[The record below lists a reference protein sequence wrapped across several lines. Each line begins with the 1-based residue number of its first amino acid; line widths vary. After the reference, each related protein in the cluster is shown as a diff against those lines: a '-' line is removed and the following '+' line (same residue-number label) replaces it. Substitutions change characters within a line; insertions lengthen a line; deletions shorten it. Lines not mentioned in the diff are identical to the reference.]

1 MNNMNNAEIM
11 QLFTDVGAVI
21 SDSHFVYSSG
31 RHSSVYIN
39 KDAVYVHT
47 KTIAKLCELMTR
59 PYDAQQIDVVVG
71 PVLGG
76 IVLSQWVAHALNAR
90 RLGGETLAVYAEK
103 ENDSPD
109 KQFAFHRGYDCYI
122 PGKNILVVEDVLTT
136 GGSARKVIE
145 LVRQHGGNVVGLS
158 ALCNRGN
165 VQAKDVGDVPI
176 STLLTISLETYEED
190 ECPFC
195 KQGVPVNTDL
205 GKGRAF
211 LARKAQKT
219 QQAQQEQRV

>member
-1 MNNMNNAEIM
+1 MMETMNNTDIM
-11 QLFTDVGAVI
+11 RLFTDVGAII
-21 SDSHFVYSSG
+21 SDNHFVYSSG
-31 RHSSVYIN
+31 RHSSVYVN

-47 KTIAKLCELMTR
+47 KTIATLCELMAR

-90 RLGGETLAVYAEK
+90 RSSGETLAVYAEK

-109 KQFAFHRGYDCYI
+109 KLFAFHRGYDRYI
-122 PGKNILVVEDVLTT
+122 AGKNILVVEDVLTT
-136 GGSARKVIE
+136 GGSVRKVIE
-145 LVRQHGGNVVGLS
+145 LVREHGGNVVGLS
-158 ALCNRGN
+158 ALCNRGG
-165 VQAKDVGDVPI
+165 VQAHDVGNVPI
-176 STLLTISLETYEED
+176 ASLLTITLETYTEE

-195 KQGVPVNTDL
+195 KQGVPINIDL

-211 LARKAQKT
+211 LVQKGL
-219 QQAQQEQRV
+219 